1 MESKKIKNRTEL
13 TVYIL
18 AILALIVV
26 VNYVAT
32 NWFKRIDM
40 TEGKEYSISQSTKKT
55 LKSLDDIV
63 NIKVFFSKNLPPHL
77 YNTVNNV
84 KDILAEYQAYAGK
97 NLKITWEDPSTDSS
111 ARQLAT
117 NLGIPEVRLQTFEKN
132 KAQVMNGY
140 LGIAVLF
147 EDKKE
152 ALPVVQNIQ
161 NLEYDL
167 TMAIMKV
174 ARKSVPK
181 IGIVKVD
188 SLPQLPPQYQQQTNP
203 ENQTTEQKFSAVYQL
218 LRNTYDVTTIDLSNG
233 SPIDST
239 LKTIIVPGTATLDDK
254 KLYEI
259 DQFFMKGGNLVV
271 LADAVAITFQ
281 FGVHGS
287 PIESDLFSMLE
298 KYGVKVEKNL
308 ILDASCGQV
317 EIPQQV
323 GPFQM
328 NVPVPYPYFVRL
340 VENNFDKDNPAVSPL
355 SEVVFPWVSSL
366 TLLADTS
373 KQDVKQTVLARSS
386 KTSWQASGSFNL
398 DPQQKWIVPD
408 KKELKEANLA
418 VFLEGKF
425 NSYFDGKPNPYTA
438 NKAAGDTLS
447 KINLTTPP
455 DTNRQTVT
463 STEKGRLVVIGDA
476 DFVAGQNASQQNIA
490 LLANLVDWFSLDDNL
505 ISIRTRSIKD
515 RTINADMLASDSA
528 KPSIIKI
535 INLALMPVAV
545 IIIGLIIFLRRRE
558 VVPVQTTVTTEKQED
573 KK

>member
-13 TVYIL
+13 AVYIL
-18 AILALIVV
+18 AILVLIGV
-26 VNYVAT
+26 VNYLAT

-40 TEGKEYSISQSTKKT
+40 TEGKEYSISQSTKNT
-55 LKSLDDIV
+55 LKALDDIV
-63 NIKVFFSKNLPPHL
+63 NIKVFFSKNLPPNL

-84 KDILAEYQAYAGK
+84 KDILTEYQAYAGK

-111 ARQLAT
+111 AKQLAN
-117 NLGIPEVRLQTFEKN
+117 NLGIPEVRMQTFEKN
-132 KAQVMNGY
+132 KAQLINGY

-174 ARKSVPK
+174 SRKSVPK

-188 SLPQLPPQYQQQTNP
+188 SMPQLPPQYQQQTSP
-203 ENQTTEQKFSAVYQL
+203 DNQTTEQKFSAVYQL
-218 LRNTYDVTTIDLSNG
+218 LRNTYDVSTVDLSNG
-233 SPIDST
+233 TPIDST

-271 LADAVAITFQ
+271 LADAVAISFQ
-281 FGVHGS
+281 FGVNGT
-287 PIESDLFSMLE
+287 PVESNLFSMLE
-298 KYGVKVEKNL
+298 NYGIKVEKNL

-340 VENNFDKDNPAVSPL
+340 GETNFDKDNPAVSPL

-366 TLLADTS
+366 TLLADTAKS
-373 KQDVKQTVLARSS
+373 DVKQTVLARSS
-386 KTSWQASGSFNL
+386 KTSWQAMGSFNL
-398 DPQQKWIVPD
+398 DPQQKWVVPE
-408 KKELKEANLA
+408 KKDLKESNLA

-425 NSYFDGKPNPYTA
+425 NSYFDGKPNPYA
-438 NKAAGDTLS
+438 NNKADGDILG
-447 KINLTTPP
+447 KINLSTPP
-455 DTNRQTVT
+455 DANRNTISSNQ
-463 STEKGRLVVIGDA
+463 KGRLVVIGDA

-490 LLANLVDWFSLDDNL
+490 MLANIVDWFSLDDNL
-505 ISIRTRSIKD
+505 ISIRTRAIKD
-515 RTINADMLASDSA
+515 RTINSDMLASNSA
-528 KPSIIKI
+528 KPNIIKI
-535 INLALMPVAV
+535 INLAIMPVAV
-545 IIIGLIIFLRRRE
+545 IFIGLIIFLRRRE
-558 VVPVQTTVTTEKQED
+558 VVPVQTTVTTDKQED